1 MKDIPHPQ
9 IGHIESFPSVSG
21 AAKAA
26 AEYISAFINEN
37 PTAAVTF
44 ATGETMIPVY
54 QDLSSIANRDGISFQ
69 KMRAFHLDEY
79 FPADPG
85 VDKFSF
91 VRYLR
96 QRVFDPL
103 QIPSNQRFEIDG
115 TAINADDEA
124 LRYDQVLLENPV
136 ALAILGIGP
145 GGHIGFN
152 ERGASFELRTR
163 YTCLSEE
170 TIKRDHGERGLPTP
184 EYVITQGI
192 KNILEAQR
200 ILMVAFGPKKGEY
213 LHEALRGP
221 ITPNCPA
228 SALRTVGDK
237 VTIIID
243 EAAVAVLEKNN
254 ICASISNT

>member
-1 MKDIPHPQ
+1 
-9 IGHIESFPSVSG
+9 
-21 AAKAA
+21 
-26 AEYISAFINEN
+26 
-37 PTAAVTF
+37 
-44 ATGETMIPVY
+44 MIPVY
-54 QDLSSIANRDGISFQ
+54 QVVSSIVNQDGVSFQ
-69 KMRAFHLDEY
+69 RIRALHLDEY

-85 VDKFSF
+85 VDEFSF

-96 QRVFDPL
+96 KRVFEPL
-103 QIPSNQRFEIDG
+103 QIPPDQRFEIDG
-115 TAINADDEA
+115 TAINADEEA
-124 LRYDQVLLENPV
+124 LRYDRVLLENPV

-152 ERGASFELRTR
+152 ERGTSFELRTR

-170 TIKRDHGERGLPTP
+170 TISRDHGERGLPTP
-184 EYVITQGI
+184 GYVITQGI

-213 LHEALRGP
+213 LHEALRGL

-228 SALRTVGDK
+228 SALRTAGEK

-243 EAAVAVLEKNN
+243 EAAAAVLEEK
-254 ICASISNT
+254 